1 MEEYRKLTCG
11 KCGVEL
17 TPAKASFSYLKHSF
31 HSEVLRCPLC
41 GQVYIPETLAGGRM
55 LEVENAIEDK

>member
-1 MEEYRKLTCG
+1 MAECKKLICNR
-11 KCGVEL
+11 CGVEL
-17 TPAKASFSYLKHSF
+17 APAKASFSYLDHSF

-41 GQVYIPETLAGGRM
+41 GQVYIPEELAGGRM